1 MNRNAAKNRPLHD
14 LHSSFIILHCFVM
27 SHISVMKIAFADRDL
42 LLQALKDLGYEAEEG
57 DDLRITNG
65 VKSVKVDFLVKVPY
79 TESIGFRKGK
89 NGWQLT
95 ADWFRVNLD
104 RKQFE
109 NRLKQ
114 QYAYLSVKQSL
125 EKQGYLITEETKDEQ
140 QRVHIVLRR
149 TEF

>member
-1 MNRNAAKNRPLHD
+1 
-14 LHSSFIILHCFVM
+14 M

-42 LLQALKDLGYEAEEG
+42 LLQALGDLGYEIEEG
-57 DDLRITNG
+57 DGLSISNG

-104 RKQFE
+104 RKKFE
-109 NRLKQ
+109 NQLKQ
-114 QYAYLSVKQSL
+114 QYAYLSVRQSL
-125 EKQGYLITEETKDEQ
+125 GNQGFLVTEEVRDEKQRI
-140 QRVHIVLRR
+140 HIVLRR

>member
-1 MNRNAAKNRPLHD
+1 
-14 LHSSFIILHCFVM
+14 M

-42 LLQALKDLGYEAEEG
+42 LQQALKDLGYELEEG
-57 DDLRITNG
+57 EDLRITNG
-65 VKSVKVDFLVKVPY
+65 VRSVKVDFLVKVPY

-114 QYAYLSVKQSL
+114 HYAYLSVKQSL
-125 EKQGYLITEETKDEQ
+125 EKQGCFITEETKDEK
-140 QRVHIVLRR
+140 QRIHIVLRR
-149 TEF
+149 MEF

>member
-1 MNRNAAKNRPLHD
+1 
-14 LHSSFIILHCFVM
+14 M

-42 LLQALKDLGYEAEEG
+42 LIRALADLGYEVTEG
-57 DDLRITNG
+57 DDLRITDG
-65 VKSVKVDFLVKVPY
+65 VKSVKVDFLVKIPY

-104 RKQFE
+104 RKTFE

-114 QYAYLSVKQSL
+114 EYARLSVLESL
-125 EKQGYLITEETKDEQ
+125 AKQGFAVSEETRDED
-140 QRVHIVLRR
+140 QRIHIVLRR
-149 TEF
+149 VGF

>member
-1 MNRNAAKNRPLHD
+1 
-14 LHSSFIILHCFVM
+14 M

-42 LLQALKDLGYEAEEG
+42 LIRALAGLGYEVTEG
-57 DDLRITNG
+57 DDLRITDG

-104 RKQFE
+104 RKTFE

-114 QYAYLSVKQSL
+114 DYARLSVLESL
-125 EKQGYLITEETKDEQ
+125 AKQGFAVSEETRDED
-140 QRVHIVLRR
+140 QRIHIVLRR
-149 TEF
+149 VGF

>member
-1 MNRNAAKNRPLHD
+1 
-14 LHSSFIILHCFVM
+14 M
-27 SHISVMKIAFADRDL
+27 SHISVMKIAFADRDV

-79 TESIGFRKGK
+79 TESVGFRKGK

>member
-1 MNRNAAKNRPLHD
+1 
-14 LHSSFIILHCFVM
+14 M

-42 LLQALKDLGYEAEEG
+42 LKQALRDLGYEAEDGEA
-57 DDLRITNG
+57 LFITDG
-65 VKSVKVDFLVKVPY
+65 IKSVKVDFLVKIPY

-89 NGWQLT
+89 SGWQLT

-104 RKQFE
+104 RREFE

-125 EKQGYLITEETKDEQ
+125 ESRGFNITEETRDET
-140 QRVHIVLRR
+140 QRIHIVLRR
-149 TEF
+149 TQF

>member
-1 MNRNAAKNRPLHD
+1 
-14 LHSSFIILHCFVM
+14 M

-42 LLQALKDLGYEAEEG
+42 LLQALKDLGYEVEEG

>member
-1 MNRNAAKNRPLHD
+1 
-14 LHSSFIILHCFVM
+14 M

-42 LLQALKDLGYEAEEG
+42 LIQALRDLGYEAEDGEALFISDG
-57 DDLRITNG
+57 I
-65 VKSVKVDFLVKVPY
+65 KSVKVDFLVKIPY

-104 RKQFE
+104 RREFE

-125 EKQGYLITEETKDEQ
+125 ESRGFNITEETRDEA
-140 QRVHIVLRR
+140 QRIHIVLRR
-149 TEF
+149 SQF

>member
-1 MNRNAAKNRPLHD
+1 
-14 LHSSFIILHCFVM
+14 
-27 SHISVMKIAFADRDL
+27 MKIAFADRDL
-42 LLQALKDLGYEAEEG
+42 LLQALKDLGYEVEEG
-57 DDLRITNG
+57 NGLHITNG

-79 TESIGFRKGK
+79 TESVGFRKGK

>member
-1 MNRNAAKNRPLHD
+1 
-14 LHSSFIILHCFVM
+14 M

-79 TESIGFRKGK
+79 TESVGFRKGK

-140 QRVHIVLRR
+140 QRIHIVLRR

>member
-1 MNRNAAKNRPLHD
+1 
-14 LHSSFIILHCFVM
+14 M

-42 LLQALKDLGYEAEEG
+42 LIRALAGLGYEVTEG
-57 DDLRITNG
+57 DDLRITDG
-65 VKSVKVDFLVKVPY
+65 VKSVKVDFLVEIPY

-104 RKQFE
+104 RKTFE

-114 QYAYLSVKQSL
+114 EYARLSVLESL
-125 EKQGYLITEETKDEQ
+125 AKQGFAVSEETRDDD
-140 QRVHIVLRR
+140 QRIHIVLRR
-149 TEF
+149 VGF

>member
-1 MNRNAAKNRPLHD
+1 
-14 LHSSFIILHCFVM
+14 M

-57 DDLRITNG
+57 DVLRITNG

-79 TESIGFRKGK
+79 TESVGFRKGK